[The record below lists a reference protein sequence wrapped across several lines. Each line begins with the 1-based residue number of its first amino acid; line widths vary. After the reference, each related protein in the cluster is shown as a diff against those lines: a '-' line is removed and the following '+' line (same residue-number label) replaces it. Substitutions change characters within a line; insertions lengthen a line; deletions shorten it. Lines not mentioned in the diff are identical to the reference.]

1 MEDVKPHIIDLENKH
16 RKVETALVVDT
27 PASGE
32 DIFTAQNEDLPEEE
46 QQEEVA
52 RCAESF
58 KYFAETYVK
67 ITHPKRGL
75 IPFRLYPYQDRCIN
89 DYDTYK
95 HNIIR
100 KFRQGGLTTLTVLWA
115 MWRCMFKLDQK
126 IMVLSKSDREAT
138 GAGKMV
144 TNALKYLPTWL
155 KPQMD
160 KDNEHEK
167 IFGETNGSI
176 EFWTCEAARSK
187 SLTYLIIDEAAF
199 IKGME
204 EHWKSMYPTLA
215 TGGNCIVISTVNGVG
230 NWYEEWYHAA
240 VQGKNSFHVIDL
252 NYQENPEYNNPSWV
266 KEMRGNMGER
276 GWKQEVLGD
285 FLSSG
290 ETYIPGDTIIRIE
303 THARHTI
310 PIKKMFPEWEAESDD
325 KEEWHMLNPNYEKG
339 AMWVWEEPQKG
350 EEYILSSDV
359 AEGVGDGGDFSCF
372 HVFHLR
378 TMNQVAEFSSDTVPP
393 HLFAQ
398 VIHNAATWYNN
409 ALVIV
414 EGNGTGLAVLNKLQ
428 HWLYY
433 DNIYYEMKGKSEKA
447 GVRIDRINRPVFL
460 EQMQNAL
467 INNQITMNSPRFVRE
482 LKTFEFSKTK
492 KRAEARKGKHDDL
505 IMALA
510 IMLGV
515 KDNFARE
522 LPPINMG
529 DLVEVGNISKD
540 EIFLKI
546 KAEIEGGLV
555 EDLLRQ
561 AEEKDLDTQDVEMI
575 SRLMDDDT
583 VRRYRPYDK
592 LLKEFGW

>member
-1 MEDVKPHIIDLENKH
+1 MENNKPKEIPPQDYEFVDVSILDATN
-16 RKVETALVVDT
+16 
-27 PASGE
+27 E
-32 DIFTAQNEDLPEEE
+32 DISEEE
-46 QQEEVA
+46 QLEEQEK
-52 RCAESF
+52 CANSF

-75 IPFRLYPYQDRCIN
+75 VPFKLYPYQERCIQ
-89 DYDTYK
+89 DYDLHK

-100 KFRQGGLTTLTVLWA
+100 KFRQGGLTTLTVIWA

-144 TNALKYLPTWL
+144 TQALKYFPKWMI
-155 KPQMD
+155 PIMD

-199 IKGME
+199 IKGMD

-215 TGGNCIVISTVNGVG
+215 TGGSCIVISTVNGLG
-230 NWYEEWYHAA
+230 NWYEEWYHTA
-240 VQGKNSFHVIDL
+240 VEGKNSFHVIDL
-252 NYQENPEYNNPSWV
+252 DYRENPEYNNPVWV
-266 KEMRGNMGER
+266 KEMKSNLGSR
-276 GWKQEVLGD
+276 GWDQEVLGS
-285 FLSSG
+285 FLGSG
-290 ETYIPGDTIIRIE
+290 ETFIPGSIIKE
-303 THARHTI
+303 LEARARKSI
-310 PIKKMFPEWEAESDD
+310 PVKKMFPEWEAESDC
-325 KEEWHMLNPNYEKG
+325 KEEWHMMNPKYEKG
-339 AMWVWEEPQKG
+339 AMWVWKEPEKNV
-350 EEYILSSDV
+350 EYILSADV
-359 AEGVGDGGDFSCF
+359 SEGVGEGGDFSAF

-378 TMNQVAEFSSDTVPP
+378 TMEQVAEFSSDIVPP

-428 HWLYY
+428 FWLYY
-433 DNIYYEMKGKSEKA
+433 DNLYHEMKGKSEKA

-460 EQMQNAL
+460 EQLQNAL

-482 LKTFEFSKTK
+482 LKTFEYSKTK

-510 IMLGV
+510 ICLGV

-529 DLVEVGNISKD
+529 ETIEINDVNKD
-540 EIFLKI
+540 EVFLRI
-546 KAEIEGGLV
+546 RAEIEGGLV

-561 AEEKDLDTQDVEMI
+561 AEEKDSDSQDAEI
-575 SRLMDDDT
+575 IGRLLNTD
-583 VRRYRPYDK
+583 VRRLRPHDA
-592 LLKEFGW
+592 LLRSFGW